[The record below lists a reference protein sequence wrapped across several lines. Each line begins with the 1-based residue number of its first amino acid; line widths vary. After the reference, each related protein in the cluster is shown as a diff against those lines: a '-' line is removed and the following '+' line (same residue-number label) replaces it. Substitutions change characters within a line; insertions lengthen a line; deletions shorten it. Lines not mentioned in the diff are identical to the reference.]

1 MNKRFTALA
10 VLGIISLAGCGPS
23 EPKTSGAPVSAQRLS
38 AAQYRQVISDVF
50 APDIKLG
57 GRFEPGVRKNGLLA
71 VGASAV
77 ALSPSGFEH
86 NVNMARRHPGQVVDA
101 KHRDSLTQCKPA
113 DAKKPDQACAT
124 ATLTKYAR

>member
-1 MNKRFTALA
+1 MSKRFTALA
-10 VLGIISLAGCGPS
+10 VLGVLSLAGCGPS
-23 EPKTSGAPVSAQRLS
+23 EPKTAGAPVSAQRLS

-57 GRFEPGVRKNGLLA
+57 GRFEPGMRKNGLLA

-77 ALSPSGFEH
+77 AMSPSGFEQYD
-86 NVNMARRHPGQVVDA
+86 NMARSIAGQIVDA
-101 KHRDSLTQCKPA
+101 KHRDALIPCKPA

-124 ATLTKYAR
+124 ATLTK